1 VKYIVLIA
9 RSLISVFGIAL
20 LALGIV
26 FWTGHGLS
34 LLSLHMLLGTL
45 FVISLWALAGVGLAV
60 RGARGFALIVLIW
73 SLIVPALGVSQ
84 VRLLPGSD
92 HWVIET
98 AHLLVGII
106 AMGLGH
112 ALAGRLGRQP
122 AAAAA
127 VPERA

>member
-1 VKYIVLIA
+1 VKYIVIIA
-9 RSLISVFGIAL
+9 RSLISIFGIAL
-20 LALGIV
+20 LALGIA

-45 FVISLWALAGVGLAV
+45 FVICMWVLAGVGFAV
-60 RGARGFALIVLIW
+60 RGARGLAFIVLVW
-73 SLIVPALGVSQ
+73 SLIVPALGVAQ

-92 HWVIET
+92 HWVVET

-106 AMGLGH
+106 AMGLAH
-112 ALAGRLGRQP
+112 VLARRLGRQP
-122 AAAAA
+122 APAAR